1 MMEGLFFI
9 DAARGKKEWKKD
21 KKVQSVLDVIPELMP
36 DDLRGW
42 SLPVL
47 WSVVSRIDGL
57 MGEEEKTTKS
67 INLIEDWMLDW
78 ALEKAMVNLGTDEGR
93 ARYEV
98 TLMKILTHYQGQS
111 ALQGMKQ
118 FSSKIKEM
126 LIDTT
131 VRDFLG
137 FNRFNETWWFNKE
150 SMEILI
156 SWLAFG
162 SVLQQLSGQRHSE
175 KVLKEILHKTYDT
188 ASELKK
194 RIESSGYEASKL
206 SALLDT

>member
-1 MMEGLFFI
+1 MMEAIFFM

-21 KKVQSVLDVIPELMP
+21 KKAQSVLALIPELMP

-42 SLPVL
+42 RLPVL

-57 MGEEEKTTKS
+57 MGEEEKTAGS
-67 INLIEDWMLDW
+67 INFIEDWMLDW
-78 ALEKAMVNLGTDEGR
+78 AMEKAMVNLGTDEGR

-98 TLMKILTHYQGQS
+98 SLIKTLTHYQSQS
-111 ALQGMKQ
+111 ALQDMKQ
-118 FSSKIKEM
+118 FSPNIREM
-126 LIDTT
+126 LIDTQ

-150 SMEILI
+150 SMETLI
-156 SWLAFG
+156 SWLAFA
-162 SVLQQLSGQRHSE
+162 SVLQQLSGQKHSE
-175 KVLKEILHKTYDT
+175 KVLKEFLHKTYDT
-188 ASELKK
+188 HSELKK

-206 SALLDT
+206 LALLDT